1 MLTTFGEW
9 CSLDTLMRLESWL
22 LKEHLQ
28 ELWLKK
34 IKAIRTVIGN
44 LSTEKL
50 GQNPNPMISQAWK
63 TWNIIKHLSNQKN
76 GLSRLQWQWPYFHTF
91 FQLEGSI
98 GIRVLS
104 GFWIQPARMFHMDV
118 FCHLARLGVCQTWS
132 QKSVIGKVE
141 LLLSF
146 VCHSSIIY
154 IIYIWRWCVMQD
166 VICAKTKIW
175 DRIVDGLNAK
185 RRNLEIKSW
194 DDDIS
199 HASWDLISIEFSAVE
214 CTNNYTPIFWFCV
227 MTQLLCCKGFSR
239 NLFTKP
245 LFWMAGSKIS
255 MDASYII
262 DFS

>member
-76 GLSRLQWQWPYFHTF
+76 GLSRLQWQWPYFHTSSNWKGL
-91 FQLEGSI
+91 LESGSFL
-98 GIRVLS
+98 GFGFNQPGCSTWMSSATLPVLVY
-104 GFWIQPARMFHMDV
+104 ARPGPKKV
-118 FCHLARLGVCQTWS
+118 WLERWS
-132 QKSVIGKVE
+132 CFSLLSVILV
-141 LLLSF
+141 L
-146 VCHSSIIY
+146 Y
-154 IIYIWRWCVMQD
+154 ISYIWRWCVMQD